1 MGCVLCPRA
10 CGADRNG
17 GEAGICGADNK
28 IRIARAAPHMWE
40 EPPISGTRGSGTV
53 FFSGCPLRCVFCQN
67 RVLSREH
74 FGTEV
79 SPERLSEIF
88 FELKDSG
95 VHNINLVT
103 PTHYS
108 AALIPI
114 LRRVKSEL
122 GLPIVYNCGGF
133 ESVDTLRA
141 LDGLIDVYL
150 PDFKYASSALSEK
163 YSAAPDYPEIA
174 TAALAEMHRQCGAA
188 EFDEDG
194 IMRRGIIVRHLV
206 LPGCYRDSIEVLRI
220 IADTVPVRDIKISL
234 MRQFTPDFV
243 DKSAHPELCRRL
255 TTFEYQKV
263 IDEASRLDFDGYV
276 QDAASASAIYTPYF
290 DLTGVT
296 HTTTRKDNNL

>member
-10 CGADRNG
+10 CGADRVG
-17 GEAGICGADNK
+17 GESGICGADNK
-28 IRIARAAPHMWE
+28 IKIARAAPHMWE

-53 FFSGCPLRCVFCQN
+53 FFSGCPLGCVFCQN
-67 RVLSREH
+67 RVLSCEH

-79 SPERLSEIF
+79 SPERLAEIF
-88 FELKDSG
+88 FELKAQG

-108 AALIPI
+108 AVLIPI
-114 LRRVKSEL
+114 LRRIKTEL
-122 GLPIVYNCGGF
+122 GLPIVYNCGGY

-150 PDFKYASSALSEK
+150 PDFKYASSSLAEK
-163 YSAAPDYPEIA
+163 YSATPDYPNIA
-174 TAALAEMHRQCGAA
+174 RAALAEMHRQCGAVI
-188 EFDEDG
+188 FDENG
-194 IMRRGIIVRHLV
+194 LMRRGIIVRHLV
-206 LPGCYRDSIEVLRI
+206 LPGCYRDSIEVLRM

-243 DKSAHPELCRRL
+243 DKSVHPELCRRL

-263 IDEASRLDFDGYV
+263 VDEAARLGFDGYI
-276 QDAASASAIYTPYF
+276 QDAASASAIYTPDF

-296 HTTTRKDNNL
+296 I

>member
-10 CGADRNG
+10 CGADRQF
-17 GEAGICGADNK
+17 GEVGFCGADNK
-28 IRIARAAPHMWE
+28 IKIARAAPHMWE

-67 RVLSREH
+67 RVLSRDN

-79 SPERLSEIF
+79 SPARLTEIF
-88 FELKDSG
+88 FELKALG

-114 LRRVKSEL
+114 LRRVKAEL
-122 GLPIVYNCGGF
+122 GLPMVYNCGGY

-150 PDFKYASSALSEK
+150 PDFKYASSELAEK
-163 YSAAPDYPEIA
+163 YSAAPDYPHVA
-174 TAALAEMHRQCGAA
+174 AAALAEMHRQCGTAV
-188 EFDEDG
+188 FDENG
-194 IMRRGIIVRHLV
+194 IMQRGIIVRHLI
-206 LPGCYRDSIEVLRI
+206 LPGSYRDSLEVLRK
-220 IADTVPVRDIKISL
+220 IADTVSVGDIKISL

-243 DKSAHPELCRRL
+243 DKTAYPELCRRL

-263 IDEASRLDFDGYV
+263 VDEAARLGFDGYV
-276 QDAASASAIYTPYF
+276 QDAASASAIYTPNF

-296 HTTTRKDNNL
+296 PANGERL

>member
-10 CGADRNG
+10 CGADRSG
-17 GEAGICGADNK
+17 GKTGICGADNK
-28 IRIARAAPHMWE
+28 IKIARAAPHMWE

-67 RVLSREH
+67 RVLSREC
-74 FGTEV
+74 FGIEV
-79 SPERLSEIF
+79 SPERLAEIF
-88 FELKDSG
+88 FELKAQG

-114 LRRVKSEL
+114 LRRVKAEL
-122 GLPIVYNCGGF
+122 GLPIVYNCGGY
-133 ESVDTLRA
+133 ERVDTLRA

-150 PDFKYASSALSEK
+150 PDFKYASCALAEK
-163 YSAAPDYPEIA
+163 YSSAPDYPEIA
-174 TAALAEMHRQCGAA
+174 AAALAEMHRQCGAA
-188 EFDEDG
+188 VFDENG
-194 IMRRGIIVRHLV
+194 LMRRGVIVRHLV
-206 LPGCYRDSIEVLRI
+206 LPGCYRDSVEVLRK
-220 IADTVPVRDIKISL
+220 IADTVPAADIKISL

-255 TTFEYQKV
+255 TTFEYQKAV
-263 IDEASRLDFDGYV
+263 DEAARLGFDGYV
-276 QDAASASAIYTPYF
+276 QDAASASSKYTPNF

-296 HTTTRKDNNL
+296 PNNV